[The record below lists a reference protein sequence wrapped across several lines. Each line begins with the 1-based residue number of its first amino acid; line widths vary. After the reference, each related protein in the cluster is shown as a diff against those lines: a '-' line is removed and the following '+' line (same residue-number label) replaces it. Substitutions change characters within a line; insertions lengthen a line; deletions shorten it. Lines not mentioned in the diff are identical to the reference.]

1 MTKTE
6 LKKKTNKLISDAVK
20 GMRKN
25 MDRAISS
32 GSMDIKGADDNY
44 ILPISLLTALLREEI
59 NQYSCNG
66 TVYEKQIKKESKNIY
81 LMI

>member
-6 LKKKTNKLISDAVK
+6 LKKKTNALIKDAIK

-25 MDRAISS
+25 IDKAILS

-44 ILPISLLTALLREEI
+44 ILPKTLLLALLQEEV
-59 NQYSCNG
+59 NQFDGHG
-66 TVYEKQIKKESKNIY
+66 TDFYKKVKKESKNIY
-81 LMI
+81 LNI